1 MAKNIMDQ
9 LDRSMNFS
17 YIVENLTNIAYD
29 LITES
34 KKEENRYSEVLK
46 EDLSFEC
53 ENFLYD
59 VKAYP
64 TIKLENSILDKHE
77 DLILKNFNKKEI
89 IIENDTITY
98 YEYKNDNNILISID
112 PLTEELVLRYNNN
125 FINEKADLVLEDL
138 TDTRKEK
145 VSNFLLKEN
154 TLAEIDNL
162 EALFEESTV
171 KYDNLGCILEDYAI
185 KYIANRYDIL
195 KHNNELVEIT
205 YNEIVSEGKIIPIV
219 GCINTFTE
227 EILSMYAVQ
236 PKADYNN
243 KYFYT
248 LEEIYRCN

>member
-34 KKEENRYSEVLK
+34 KKKENRYSEVVK

-138 TDTRKEK
+138 TDNRKDK

-195 KHNNELVEIT
+195 KHNNELIEIT